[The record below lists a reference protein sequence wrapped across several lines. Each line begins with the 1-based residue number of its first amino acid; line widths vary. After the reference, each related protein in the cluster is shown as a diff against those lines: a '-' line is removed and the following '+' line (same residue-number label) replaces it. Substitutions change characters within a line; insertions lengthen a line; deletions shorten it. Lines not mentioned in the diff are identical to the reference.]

1 MTRLA
6 ASLAL
11 ALAAASPAFAT
22 EIGGE
27 WHLVGFEG
35 QRAPAPLSI
44 TFTTEGKLSGKA
56 PCNSYFGS
64 YQATL
69 PEISFS
75 PLGATRMACDKLD
88 VETAYFQALQV
99 MTNAEVTDEHLFLIG
114 PEGRVL
120 EFSRTEDDEN
130 CFTCGD

>member
-6 ASLAL
+6 TPIAL
-11 ALAAASPAFAT
+11 ALAAASPAMAT

-35 QRAPAPLSI
+35 QRAPAPLTI
-44 TFTTEGKLSGKA
+44 IFTTEGKVSGKA
-56 PCNSYFGS
+56 PCNRFFGS
-64 YQATL
+64 FTGAL
-69 PEISFS
+69 PEFSLS
-75 PLGATRMACDKLD
+75 PLGATRMACDRLD
-88 VETAYFQALQV
+88 VETEYFRALQV
-99 MTNAEVTDEHLFLIG
+99 MTRAEVTDEHLFLIG

-120 EFSRTEDDEN
+120 EFSRSEDDET